1 MNPSDYLWR
10 LVHLM
15 DKSEARHFR
24 LAARIHNGK
33 KNGGKK
39 KYEYLYDEIKSV
51 ELAEDYSEDAIRKK
65 LDKEDKVPKGS
76 FAVTKNYL
84 TDNLLRA
91 LRYLNES
98 GSVEGKIR
106 VLLDEAQLLF
116 GRGILY
122 KSAKQLARA
131 KKLARKYQCF
141 PLLAEILR
149 LEVKQQVSTMSR
161 LEKPFQSIS
170 RLYEEQD
177 AAVKSLAQE
186 TEYNRLMNQAFVLYH
201 TRNTLLGE
209 EGIRLLETL
218 RQDPAL
224 KKPERFLSFRSE
236 LLYHHAWGLIHTVEN
251 INPKLIF
258 FHYRK
263 TLEVWDKH
271 PIFKEE
277 YTRSY
282 KLYLFNF
289 LSTCHSQKDYS
300 SFEAI
305 LGKTQEM
312 ESRTIFD
319 RSRDFFNTCQYKL
332 LFLTNA
338 GKAEAAQNL
347 AREVEEKILLYG
359 KLRYPLPKEKLLS
372 LYYNISVMLFVT
384 GHYQSALHWTD
395 KIRKELR
402 KTAARL
408 DLKYFTRILQL
419 LILFESGQDD
429 QLDYKE
435 PYVKRLLKG
444 QDMYSGFDAMV
455 LKYLRKL
462 CKYRYTRDEKE
473 LFRALLQEIEDSE
486 AQYRKI
492 RGREEVKLW
501 AQSHLEGKKMID
513 LIRENFQAKKGGQQ

>member
-1 MNPSDYLWR
+1 MNDYLWR

-24 LAARIHNGK
+24 LSARIHNGK
-33 KNGGKK
+33 KDGGKK

-51 ELAEDYSEDAIRKK
+51 ELAKNYDEDTIREK
-65 LDKEDKVPKGS
+65 LDKEKKVPKGS
-76 FAVTKNYL
+76 FAVTKSYL
-84 TDNLLRA
+84 ADNLLRA
-91 LRYLNES
+91 LRHLNEN
-98 GSVEGKIR
+98 GSAEGKMR

-116 GRGILY
+116 DRGILY
-122 KSAKQLARA
+122 KSARQLAKA

-149 LEVKQQVSTMSR
+149 MEVKQQMSILSQ
-161 LEKPFQSIS
+161 LEKPFQSLS
-170 RLYEEQD
+170 RLYEEQEVV
-177 AAVKSLAQE
+177 VKSLAQE
-186 TEYNRLMNQAFVLYH
+186 TEYNRLMNQAFALYH
-201 TRNTLLGE
+201 TRNTLPGE

-224 KKPERFLSFRSE
+224 KTPERFLSFRSE

-251 INPKLIF
+251 INPKLVF
-258 FHYRK
+258 YHYQK
-263 TLEVWDKH
+263 TLEAWDKY
-271 PIFKEE
+271 PVFKEE

-289 LSTCHSQKDYS
+289 LSTCHSQGDYS
-300 SFEAI
+300 SFESI
-305 LGKTQEM
+305 LGKTQEL
-312 ESRTIFD
+312 ESRTLAE
-319 RSRDFFNTCQYKL
+319 RSWDFFNTYQYKL
-332 LFLTNA
+332 LFLMNT
-338 GKAEAAQNL
+338 GEVEAAQNL
-347 AREVEEKILLYG
+347 AREVDEKIRLYT
-359 KLRYPLPKEKLLS
+359 KRRYPLQKNKLLS
-372 LYYNISVMLFVT
+372 LYYNISVLLFVT
-384 GHYQSALHWTD
+384 ENYKTALHWAD

-402 KTAARL
+402 TTSARL
-408 DLKYFTRILQL
+408 DLKYFARILQL
-419 LILFESGQDD
+419 LILYESGQDD
-429 QLDYKE
+429 QLDNKE

-462 CKYRYTRDEKE
+462 CKYRYTHDEKE
-473 LFRALLQEIEDSE
+473 LFRGLLQEIEDSE

-513 LIRENFQAKKGGQQ
+513 LIQENFRAKKGRQ